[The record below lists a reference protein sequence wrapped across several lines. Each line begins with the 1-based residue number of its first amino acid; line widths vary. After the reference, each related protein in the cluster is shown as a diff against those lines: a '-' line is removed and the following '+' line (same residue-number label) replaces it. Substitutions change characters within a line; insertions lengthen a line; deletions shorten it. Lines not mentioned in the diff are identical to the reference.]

1 MRERG
6 QDLIV
11 VEGLGGEG
19 FVPRGAK
26 PSHQRFLKDFHMDLF
41 KDGAGAWLGL
51 GWAGP
56 FSNKE

>member
-26 PSHQRFLKDFHMDLF
+26 PSHQRFLKDFHKDLV
-41 KDGAGAWLGL
+41 KDGAGA
-51 GWAGP
+51 GWAGV
-56 FSNKE
+56 